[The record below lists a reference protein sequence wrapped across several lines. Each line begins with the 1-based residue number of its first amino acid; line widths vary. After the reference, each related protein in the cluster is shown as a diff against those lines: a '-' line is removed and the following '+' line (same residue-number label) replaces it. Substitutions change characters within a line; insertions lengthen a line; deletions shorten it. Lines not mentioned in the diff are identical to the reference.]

1 MRAQRA
7 RRTGAG
13 SSTRAA
19 LLASEHSHARV
30 ALFANARLRTWIT
43 LLALLPAVLLCG
55 AATPLEAAP
64 AWRERYLAVLTQC
77 RGGDPAVCR
86 DSLLALRGLL
96 PGHPRVVS
104 ALARAC
110 ARAGDGAGVV
120 HALGLYADMGLAA
133 DPAADSTFVAW
144 WQDSAFVRVS
154 AQLAASARPLA
165 RATALHRFADRN
177 LLSEDVGYDAARRRW
192 LVSSIARRAVIA
204 VDRAGRET
212 RLVLRGGDP
221 LWGVYALGVDSA
233 RRRLWLGTAA
243 TPESGD
249 TASAVRGRSALRCY
263 DLDRGVL
270 LRSLEVSRSGGAHV
284 LGGMTVAANGDVYVT
299 DSVAGGVYRARWG
312 EDSLGVIVPPGSFVS
327 PQSPVLFVQERV
339 LVVADYSRGIAAVEL
354 EHGAVSWLAL
364 PRALATAGIDGL
376 YLWRGHLLAVQNG
389 VEPHRI
395 VAFELDLRARS
406 ITGSRVLEQASP
418 DLGEPNHGAVL
429 GDAFVFI
436 GNSGWERVGEDGRMD
451 DGKAALPPL
460 LMRLELPLALTAPAK
475 R

>member
-19 LLASEHSHARV
+19 LLVCEHSHTRTARV
-30 ALFANARLRTWIT
+30 ANARLGAWIALLV
-43 LLALLPAVLLCG
+43 LLAAAWLCG
-55 AATPLEAAP
+55 AVTPLEAAP

-77 RGGDPAVCR
+77 RGGDPAACR
-86 DSLLALRGLL
+86 DSLLALRELL

-120 HALGLYADMGLAA
+120 KALALYADMGLAA
-133 DPAADSTFVAW
+133 DPAADSMFVAW
-144 WQDSAFVRVS
+144 WRDSAFVRVS
-154 AQLAASARPLA
+154 QQLAANARPLA

-177 LLSEDVGYDAARRRW
+177 LLSEDAGYDAARRRW

-212 RLVLRGGDP
+212 RLALHGGDP
-221 LWGVYALGVDSA
+221 LWGVYALGVDAA

-249 TASAVRGRSALRCY
+249 TASAVRGRAALRCY

-270 LRSLEVSRSGGAHV
+270 LRSLELPRAGGAHV
-284 LGGMTVAANGDVYVT
+284 LGDMTVAANGDVYVT
-299 DSVAGGVYRARWG
+299 DSVAGGVFRARWG
-312 EDSLGVIVPPGSFVS
+312 EDSLRVIVPPGAFVS
-327 PQSPVLFVQERV
+327 PQSLVLFAQERV
-339 LVVADYSRGIAAVEL
+339 LVVADYSRGLAAVDL
-354 EHGAVSWLAL
+354 EHGAVSWLAQSL
-364 PRALATAGIDGL
+364 GLATAGIDGL
-376 YLWRGHLLAVQNG
+376 YAWRGHLLAVQNG

-451 DGKAALPPL
+451 TAKAALPPL